1 MYVLSKIDSTS
12 TCSLAECSAMYV
24 LSKMKD
30 TVKIPPWQF
39 TMAMNDA
46 VVKTLN
52 KKFANKVRLFL
63 LNIVFQ
69 ILVSLSKYSIS
80 ASSNNSGPLSF
91 CYLGSHLHDV
101 IL

>member
-1 MYVLSKIDSTS
+1 
-12 TCSLAECSAMYV
+12 MYV

-52 KKFANKVRLFL
+52 KKFANKV
-63 LNIVFQ
+63 
-69 ILVSLSKYSIS
+69 S
-80 ASSNNSGPLSF
+80 
-91 CYLGSHLHDV
+91 
-101 IL
+101 